1 MFDLISPVHTDLQE
15 YLWSH
20 SEGLQNAALVL
31 GGMPAVKA
39 TNALIDDVCS
49 STVLNR
55 RMMQSLTRLHE
66 LLSLEHVHD
75 PDRPEAA
82 YFATLDP
89 AAPYVEDICLMA
101 DQLREHMEKLEAPVR
116 LAQAA

>member
-1 MFDLISPVHTDLQE
+1 MFDLIPPGHAALQE

-39 TNALIDDVCS
+39 TNVLIDDVCS
-49 STVLNR
+49 STVLSR
-55 RMMQSLTRLHE
+55 RVMQNLSRLHE

-82 YFATLDP
+82 YFTALDP

-101 DQLREHMEKLEAPVR
+101 DQLRGHMEKLEAPLR
-116 LAQAA
+116 LPQAA

>member
-31 GGMPAVKA
+31 GGMPAVKV

-75 PDRPEAA
+75 PDRLEAA
-82 YFATLDP
+82 YVATLDP

>member
-1 MFDLISPVHTDLQE
+1 MFDLIPPAHAALQE

-49 STVLNR
+49 SMVLSR
-55 RMMQSLTRLHE
+55 RMMQNLTRLHE

-75 PDRPEAA
+75 AERPEAA

-101 DQLREHMEKLEAPVR
+101 DQLRDHMERLEAPVR
-116 LAQAA
+116 LPHAA